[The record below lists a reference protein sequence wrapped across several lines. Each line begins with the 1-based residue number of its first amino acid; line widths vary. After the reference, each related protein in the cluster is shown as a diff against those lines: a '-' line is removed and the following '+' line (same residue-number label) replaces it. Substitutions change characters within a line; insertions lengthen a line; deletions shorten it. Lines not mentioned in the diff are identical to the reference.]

1 MRLSNHRASYDA
13 PQSEIIDF
21 QIESNFMNGT
31 NYSRTFSFGES
42 SVVDAEEELL

>member
-21 QIESNFMNGT
+21 QVETNFLNDSM
-31 NYSRTFSFGES
+31 NYSGSYRLGDT
-42 SVVDAEEELL
+42 SVEEGYELL

>member
-21 QIESNFMNGT
+21 QIESSFMNGT
-31 NYSRTFSFGES
+31 NFSRTVSFGES
-42 SVVDAEEELL
+42 AVVDEGEQL